1 MNRCRPAYLFAP
13 APGCIMKKMKDV
25 PVPDRPREKIA
36 KKGVTSLTDTEL
48 IEAII
53 GRGVKNRDVRM
64 IARDIAAVL
73 NDHNREI
80 QYDNILTMEGIGPTK
95 AAQIVACLEL
105 GRRRYEPAGTV
116 KIQKPEDVLTL
127 VGIYREKPQEYF
139 ICISLTGAGE
149 VIRSRVVTIG
159 ILNHSLVHPREVFAE
174 AITDRAASV
183 ICVHNHPSGSLE
195 ASAQDIAITR
205 QLQEAGTLLGI
216 QLLDHIIITKT
227 GFSSMKEKGL
237 V

>member
-1 MNRCRPAYLFAP
+1 MR
-13 APGCIMKKMKDV
+13 KMKDV
-25 PVPDRPREKIA
+25 PEPDRPREKIA
-36 KKGVTSLTDTEL
+36 KKGVVALTDTEL
-48 IEAII
+48 IEAIL
-53 GRGVKNRDVRM
+53 GRGTINRDVRT
-64 IARDIAAVL
+64 IARDIAAL
-73 NDHNREI
+73 MSDHTREI
-80 QYDNILTMEGIGPTK
+80 RYEDVLAIGGIGPTK
-95 AAQIVACLEL
+95 AAQIMACLEL
-105 GRRRYEPAGTV
+105 GRRRYEPADVV
-116 KIQKPEDVLTL
+116 KIQKPEDVLPL
-127 VGIYREKPQEYF
+127 VGTYRDKPQEHF

-149 VIRSRVVTIG
+149 VISTRVVTIG
-159 ILNHSLVHPREVFAE
+159 ILNHSLVHPREVFAG

-183 ICVHNHPSGSLE
+183 ICVHNHPSGALD

>member
-1 MNRCRPAYLFAP
+1 
-13 APGCIMKKMKDV
+13 MKKMKDV
-25 PVPDRPREKIA
+25 PEHDRPREKIA
-36 KKGVTSLTDTEL
+36 KKGVVALTDTEL
-48 IEAII
+48 IEAIL
-53 GRGVKNRDVRM
+53 GRGTINRDVRT
-64 IARDIAAVL
+64 IARDIAAML
-73 NDHNREI
+73 GDRTREI
-80 QYDNILTMEGIGPTK
+80 RYEDMLAIGGIGPTK
-95 AAQIVACLEL
+95 AAQIMACLEL
-105 GRRRYEPAGTV
+105 GRRRYEPAGVV
-116 KIQKPEDVLTL
+116 KIQKPEDVLPL
-127 VGIYREKPQEYF
+127 VGIYRDKPQEHF

-149 VIRSRVVTIG
+149 VIESRVVTIG
-159 ILNHSLVHPREVFAE
+159 ILNHSLVHPREVFAG

-183 ICVHNHPSGSLE
+183 ICVHNHPSGSLD

>member
-1 MNRCRPAYLFAP
+1 MR
-13 APGCIMKKMKDV
+13 KMKDV
-25 PVPDRPREKIA
+25 PEHDRPREKIA
-36 KKGVTSLTDTEL
+36 KKGVVALSDTEL
-48 IEAII
+48 IEAIL
-53 GRGVKNRDVRM
+53 GRGVINRDVRM
-64 IARDIAAVL
+64 IAKDLVTMFG
-73 NDHNREI
+73 DHTREI
-80 QYDNILTMEGIGPTK
+80 RYEDVLAIGGIGPTK
-95 AAQIVACLEL
+95 AAQIMACLEL

-116 KIQKPEDVLTL
+116 KIQKPEDVLPL
-127 VGIYREKPQEYF
+127 VNTYRDKPQEYF

-149 VIRSRVVTIG
+149 VISTRVVTIG
-159 ILNHSLVHPREVFAE
+159 ILNHSLVHPREVFAG

-195 ASAQDIAITR
+195 ASTQDIAITR
-205 QLQEAGTLLGI
+205 QLKEAGTLLGI

>member
-1 MNRCRPAYLFAP
+1 VYLP
-13 APGCIMKKMKDV
+13 TPGRIMRKMKDV
-25 PVPDRPREKIA
+25 PEHDRPREKIA
-36 KKGVTSLTDTEL
+36 KKGVVALSDTEL
-48 IEAII
+48 IEAIL
-53 GRGVKNRDVRM
+53 GRGVINRDVRM
-64 IARDIAAVL
+64 IAKDLVTMFG
-73 NDHNREI
+73 DHTREI
-80 QYDNILTMEGIGPTK
+80 RYEDVLAIGGIGPTK
-95 AAQIVACLEL
+95 AAQIMACLEL

-116 KIQKPEDVLTL
+116 KIQKPEDVLPL
-127 VGIYREKPQEYF
+127 VNTYRDKPQEYF

-149 VIRSRVVTIG
+149 VISTRVVTIG
-159 ILNHSLVHPREVFAE
+159 ILNHSLVHPREVFAG

-195 ASAQDIAITR
+195 ASTQDIAITR
-205 QLQEAGTLLGI
+205 QLKEAGTLLGI